1 MNDEILVVNQDDLD
15 KVLSGERN
23 LEAFDLEYAD
33 LSSADFKLSVQAR
46 CSVRCGMLWRAS
58 KRLLQ

>member
-15 KVLSGERN
+15 KVLSGEKN

-33 LSSADFKLSVQAR
+33 LSSADLAGADLRDIKDNNSI
-46 CSVRCGMLWRAS
+46 S
-58 KRLLQ
+58 